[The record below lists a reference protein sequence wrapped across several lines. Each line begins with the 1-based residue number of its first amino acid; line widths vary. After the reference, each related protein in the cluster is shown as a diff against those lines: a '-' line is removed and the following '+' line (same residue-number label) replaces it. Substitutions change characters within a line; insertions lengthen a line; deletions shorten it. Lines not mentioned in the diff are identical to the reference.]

1 MCADRR
7 RCRLAG
13 LSGLLLASLACESVL
28 GPSSLDGDWIA
39 HRSTHFTLQV
49 RPGSFA
55 DENAATLIGVLEDQY
70 GATIARLDLAYAGQV
85 TGVLFPSAAEAG
97 RLSDRSGTGYPETES
112 FKAVCTPPLDG
123 GLFSLLAH
131 EANHVI
137 LWVSLG
143 RSGTTLMREG
153 LPSAVISE
161 RYHSDGPSFLYGWTV
176 RNASRL
182 PPIADLA
189 NDDAWDGYPQD
200 VAYNTSAS
208 FLAYLIEIYGPDPLK
223 RLHGATSN
231 QFVQRFEDA
240 YGRPLS
246 QAETEWKAFCAA
258 RVAGR

>member
-7 RCRLAG
+7 IRLVVG
-13 LSGLLLASLACESVL
+13 LSCLLLASLACESVL
-28 GPSSLDGDWIA
+28 GPSSLDGDWTA
-39 HRSTHFTLQV
+39 HRSAHFTLQV

-55 DENAATLIGVLEDQY
+55 DQNVARLIEVLEDQY
-70 GATIARLDLAYAGQV
+70 GATIARLDLAYAGRV

-97 RLSDRSGTGYPETES
+97 RLGERSGTGYPETES
-112 FKAVCTPPLDG
+112 FKAVCTPPLDA
-123 GLFSLLAH
+123 GLFALLSH

-143 RSGTTLMREG
+143 RAGTSLMREG
-153 LPSAVISE
+153 LPSAVVSE
-161 RYHSDGPSFLYGWTV
+161 THHSNGPSFLYDWTV

-189 NDDAWDGYPQD
+189 NDDAWEGYPQD
-200 VAYNTSAS
+200 VAYNTSGS
-208 FLAYLIEIYGPDPLK
+208 FLAYLIETYGPVPLK
-223 RLHGATSN
+223 RLHGATSEAF
-231 QFVQRFEDA
+231 QRRFEDA

-258 RVAGR
+258 RARR